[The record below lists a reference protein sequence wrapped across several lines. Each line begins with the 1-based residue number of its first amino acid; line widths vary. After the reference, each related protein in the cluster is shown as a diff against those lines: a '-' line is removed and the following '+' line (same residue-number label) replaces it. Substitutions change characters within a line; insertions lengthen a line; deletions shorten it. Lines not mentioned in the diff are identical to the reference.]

1 MAINVDQAFLER
13 ACKEIIETILFCL
26 PNAFKG
32 TVYLIGSPPELLVTR
47 ITSGIINDSRTAISW
62 GLPERSDYNAPG
74 KPWALYRDE
83 PYRPL
88 EAMAWCVEKQKSW
101 TAEDPREDGR
111 SVRLQ
116 VEGIWED
123 FHHMEPVLLR
133 KQDLYLT
140 TSEFPTYPAN
150 HQGETVWA
158 DSDFATVAVIK
169 IHFRPYTI
177 HIGGPETSLIKKLS
191 RALGTELLSYQVRQQ
206 AYEAMH
212 QLAKEK
218 VRACNILA
226 HSLRNAIAKSGII
239 FSLMKA
245 EVGFIRQQWE
255 DLVLQDHRLRDM
267 KRVSLESLT
276 RIIRKLNGSGL
287 GMGKDILN
295 AHQRFLEISLPPEEG
310 ERWVRVQIENR
321 WNELVNAGVLTPSD
335 AEEVGASIARL
346 KRSLSLGKDPEIL
359 AQYRQLPEDLK
370 QRWVS
375 LIYRSAEKLDNDF
388 YAQVLEMLSDPV
400 LRLPYRERS
409 RKTLVNLKAL
419 AEIVVELESDTNVVL
434 REVLNGNGTKK
445 PEKPDDISDQL
456 QMKFIF

>member
-1 MAINVDQAFLER
+1 MTINVDQAFLER

-32 TVYLIGSPPELLVTR
+32 TVYRIGAPPDLLATR

-62 GLPERSDYNAPG
+62 GLPERSDYNPPG
-74 KPWALYRDE
+74 KPWTLYRDE

-101 TAEDPREDGR
+101 TAEDPRNDGR

-116 VEGIWED
+116 VDGIWED

-133 KQDLYLT
+133 KQDLYLSS
-140 TSEFPTYPAN
+140 SEFPTYPTN
-150 HQGETVWA
+150 YDEETIWSN
-158 DSDFATVAVIK
+158 SDYATAAVIK

-177 HIGGPETSLIKKLS
+177 KIGSPETSLIKKLS

-255 DLVLQDHRLRDM
+255 DIVLQDHRLRDM
-267 KRVSLESLT
+267 KRESLEALNM
-276 RIIRKLNGSGL
+276 IIRKLNGSGM
-287 GMGKDILN
+287 GMGKEILR
-295 AHQRFLEISLPPEEG
+295 AQQRFLEISLTPEEG
-310 ERWVRVQIENR
+310 ERWVRAQIENR

-335 AEEVGASIARL
+335 AEQVLASIVQL

-375 LIYRSAEKLDNDF
+375 LIYRSAEKPDNEI
-388 YAQVLEMLSDPV
+388 YGQITEMLSDPS

-409 RKTLVNLKAL
+409 RKTLINLKAL
-419 AEIVVELESDTNVVL
+419 AEIVAELESDTNLVL
-434 REVLNGNGTKK
+434 REVLNGNGKNK
-445 PEKPDDISDQL
+445 AEDHVDISDQL